1 MSTVL
6 WLGLLIG
13 AALLLKAYLQ
23 DRQQTTHTLL
33 RNYPVLG
40 RARYQLE
47 HLGIFLRQYFF
58 AMDREELPFN
68 RAQRSWVYRAA
79 KNLDNTVAFGSTK
92 IATVPG
98 TVRFLNAPFARLD
111 EECQETPPL
120 TFGPGCRQPYEAKSF
135 FHLSGMSY
143 GALSDVAIRALG
155 LGAAKA
161 GCWINTGEG
170 GLAPLHLESGADIV
184 FQVGTAKYG
193 VRTAEGRLDEAKLA
207 ALAQHRQ
214 VRMFEIKLSQGA
226 KPGKGGVLPGA
237 KVTPAIARVRG
248 IPEGQDSLSPNR
260 HPEITDVPSCLD
272 FVARVREITGKPT
285 GLKFVLGSDAW
296 LQTLCDEIKRRGLES
311 APDFLSLDSGD
322 GGTGAA
328 PMGLL
333 DDVGLLLRDSLPL
346 VDNALRAAGL
356 RDRIRLI
363 ASGKLITPTD
373 VAFALCLG
381 ADVCVTARGF
391 MFSLGCIQALQCNQN
406 TCPTGITTHDPR
418 LQRGLVPSDKAER
431 VAHYH
436 RNLVKEVEQLAHACG
451 LPDARAFERHH
462 ASVVQASGVPVNVAA
477 LYPRP

>member
-23 DRQQTTHTLL
+23 DRQQTAHTLL

-58 AMDREELPFN
+58 AMDREEMPFN

-92 IATVPG
+92 IATTPG

-135 FHLSGMSY
+135 FHMSGMSY

-161 GCWINTGEG
+161 GCWVNTGEG

-207 ALAQHRQ
+207 AIAQHRQ

-248 IPEGQDSLSPNR
+248 IPEGRDSLSPNR

-272 FVARVREITGKPT
+272 FVARVRDLTGKPT

-296 LQTLCDEIKRRGLES
+296 LQTLCDEIKRRGLAS

-333 DDVGLLLRDSLPL
+333 DDVGLLLRDGLPL

-356 RDRIRLI
+356 RDRIKLI

-436 RNLVKEVEQLAHACG
+436 RSLVKEVEQLAHACG

-462 ASVVQASGVPVNVAA
+462 ASVVQASGVPVNVAT

>member
-346 VDNALRAAGL
+346 IDNALRAAGL

>member
-13 AALLLKAYLQ
+13 AALLLKVYLQ

-346 VDNALRAAGL
+346 IDNALRAAGL

>member
-1 MSTVL
+1 MSTLL
-6 WLGLLIG
+6 WLLLIVG
-13 AALLLKAYLQ
+13 AALLLKAYLE

-33 RNYPVLG
+33 RNYPILG

-47 HLGIFLRQYFF
+47 HLGIYLRQYFF
-58 AMDREELPFN
+58 AMDREEMPFN

-92 IATVPG
+92 NATVPG

-111 EECQETPPL
+111 EDCQASPAL
-120 TFGPGCRQPYEAKSF
+120 RFGPFCRQPYEAQGF
-135 FHLSGMSY
+135 FHMSGMSY

-170 GLAPLHLESGADIV
+170 GLAPIHLESGADIV
-184 FQVGTAKYG
+184 FQLGTAKYG
-193 VRTAEGRLDEAKLA
+193 VRTASGALDEDKLLTVAK
-207 ALAQHRQ
+207 HRQ
-214 VRMFEIKLSQGA
+214 VKMFEIKLSQGA

-260 HPEITDVPSCLD
+260 HREITDVPSCLD
-272 FVARVREITGKPT
+272 FLARVREITGKPT
-285 GLKFVLGSDAW
+285 GLKFVLGSEAW
-296 LQTLCDEIKRRGLES
+296 LTTLCEEIHRRGIES
-311 APDFLSLDSGD
+311 APDFLTLDSGD

-328 PMGLL
+328 PMALL

-346 VDNALRAAGL
+346 VDNTLRASGL
-356 RDRIRLI
+356 RDRVRVI

-381 ADVCVTARGF
+381 ADICVTARGF

-431 VAHYH
+431 VVHYH
-436 RNLVKEVEQLAHACG
+436 HNLVKEVEQLAHACG
-451 LPDARAFERHH
+451 LPDARAFQRQH
-462 ASVVQASGVPVNVAA
+462 ASVVQANGVPVNVSA
-477 LYPRP
+477 LYPLP

>member
-23 DRQQTTHTLL
+23 DRQQTAHTLL

-58 AMDREELPFN
+58 AMDREEMPFN

-92 IATVPG
+92 IAATPG

-135 FHLSGMSY
+135 FHMSGMSY

-161 GCWINTGEG
+161 GCWVNTGEG

-184 FQVGTAKYG
+184 FQMGTAKYG

-214 VRMFEIKLSQGA
+214 VRMFEVKLSQGA

-237 KVTPAIARVRG
+237 KVTQTIARVRG
-248 IPEGQDSLSPNR
+248 IPEGRDSLSPNR

-272 FVARVREITGKPT
+272 FVTRVREITGKPT

-296 LQTLCDEIKRRGLES
+296 LQIFCDEIKRRGVES
-311 APDFLSLDSGD
+311 APDFLSLDCGD

-451 LPDARAFERHH
+451 LSDARAFERHH
-462 ASVVQASGVPVNVAA
+462 ASVAQASGGPVNVAA

>member
-6 WLGLLIG
+6 WLGLLLG

-23 DRQQTTHTLL
+23 DRQQTAHTLL

-58 AMDREELPFN
+58 AMDREEMPFN

-92 IATVPG
+92 IATTPG

-111 EECQETPPL
+111 EECQETPSL
-120 TFGPGCRQPYEAKSF
+120 TFGLGCRQPYEAKSF
-135 FHLSGMSY
+135 FHMSGMSY

-161 GCWINTGEG
+161 GCWVNTGEG

-193 VRTAEGRLDEAKLA
+193 VRTAGGRLDEAKLA
-207 ALAQHRQ
+207 AIAQHRQ

-296 LQTLCDEIKRRGLES
+296 LQTLCDEIKRRGPES

-381 ADVCVTARGF
+381 ADMCVTARGF

>member
-6 WLGLLIG
+6 WLGLLLG

-23 DRQQTTHTLL
+23 DRQQTAHTLL
-33 RNYPVLG
+33 LNCPVLG

-58 AMDREELPFN
+58 AMDREEMPFN

-92 IATVPG
+92 IATTPG
-98 TVRFLNAPFARLD
+98 TVSFLNAPFARLD

-135 FHLSGMSY
+135 FHMSGMSY

-161 GCWINTGEG
+161 GCWVNTGEG

-193 VRTAEGRLDEAKLA
+193 VRTAEGRLNEAKLA
-207 ALAQHRQ
+207 AIAQHRQ

-237 KVTPAIARVRG
+237 KVTLAIARVRG
-248 IPEGQDSLSPNR
+248 IPEGRDSLSPNR

-272 FVARVREITGKPT
+272 FVTQVREITGKPT

>member
-6 WLGLLIG
+6 WLGLLLG

-23 DRQQTTHTLL
+23 DRQQTAHTLL
-33 RNYPVLG
+33 RNYPLLG

-58 AMDREELPFN
+58 AMDREEMPFN

-92 IATVPG
+92 IATTPG

-111 EECQETPPL
+111 EECQETPSL
-120 TFGPGCRQPYEAKSF
+120 IFGPGCRQPYEAKSF
-135 FHLSGMSY
+135 FHMSGMSY

-161 GCWINTGEG
+161 GCWVNTGEG

-207 ALAQHRQ
+207 AIAQHRQ

-248 IPEGQDSLSPNR
+248 IPEGRDSLSPNR

-272 FVARVREITGKPT
+272 FVAKVREITGKPT

-296 LQTLCDEIKRRGLES
+296 LQTLCDEIRRRGLES

>member
-6 WLGLLIG
+6 WLGLLLG

-23 DRQQTTHTLL
+23 DRQQTAHTLL

-58 AMDREELPFN
+58 AMDREEMPFN

-92 IATVPG
+92 IATTPG

-135 FHLSGMSY
+135 FHMSGMSY

-161 GCWINTGEG
+161 GCWVNTGEG

-207 ALAQHRQ
+207 AIAQHRQ

-248 IPEGQDSLSPNR
+248 IPEGRDSLSPHR

-272 FVARVREITGKPT
+272 FVAQVREITGKPT

>member
-1 MSTVL
+1 
-6 WLGLLIG
+6 
-13 AALLLKAYLQ
+13 
-23 DRQQTTHTLL
+23 
-33 RNYPVLG
+33 
-40 RARYQLE
+40 
-47 HLGIFLRQYFF
+47 
-58 AMDREELPFN
+58 
-68 RAQRSWVYRAA
+68 
-79 KNLDNTVAFGSTK
+79 
-92 IATVPG
+92 
-98 TVRFLNAPFARLD
+98 
-111 EECQETPPL
+111 
-120 TFGPGCRQPYEAKSF
+120 
-135 FHLSGMSY
+135 MSY

-161 GCWINTGEG
+161 GCWVNTGEG

-207 ALAQHRQ
+207 AIAQHRQ

-248 IPEGQDSLSPNR
+248 IPEGRDSLSPNR

-296 LQTLCDEIKRRGLES
+296 LQTLCDEIRRRGPES

-356 RDRIRLI
+356 RDRVRLI

-436 RNLVKEVEQLAHACG
+436 KNLVKEVEQLAHACG